1 VTRERTW
8 IFVLACALAGA
19 LSIPPDPIA
28 TPLATIL
35 AGLLGLLGLRIWQWS
50 HLASRIAS
58 GAQPS
63 RGWRLLQPLNFLT
76 LGLLVGLT
84 LLAVIRLVIE
94 PQVPEIGL
102 RIEAAGALPLWRRAA
117 IIYVAAVAEEL
128 IFRVVLF
135 SLIVGIAIRLWRRT
149 TQVPTPAIVWSAN
162 AVSALAFA
170 AVHLPAWSGTA
181 SSVALPLAVLALNTA
196 AGLVIG
202 RVFATRGIAAAIWT
216 HAGGDCAIQLI
227 GPLTG

>member
-8 IFVLACALAGA
+8 SFVLACALAGA

-28 TPLATIL
+28 TPLATIF

-50 HLASRIAS
+50 HLPSLVAS
-58 GAQPS
+58 GAQP
-63 RGWRLLQPLNFLT
+63 RGWRLPPPFFFLT

-94 PQVPEIGL
+94 PRVPEIGL
-102 RIEAAGALPLWRRAA
+102 RIEAAAALPIWRRTA

-135 SLIVGIAIRLWRRT
+135 SLIVGIVIRLRRRT
-149 TQVPTPAIVWSAN
+149 TRVPTPAIVWSAN

>member
-1 VTRERTW
+1 MTRERTW
-8 IFVLACALAGA
+8 IFVLACALAGG

-28 TPLATIL
+28 TLAATIL
-35 AGLLGLLGLRIWQWS
+35 AGLMGLLGLRIWQWS
-50 HLASRIAS
+50 HLPSLIAS
-58 GAQPS
+58 GAQP
-63 RGWRLLQPLNFLT
+63 LFFLT
-76 LGLLVGLT
+76 LGLLVGLAV
-84 LLAVIRLVIE
+84 LAVIRLVIE

-135 SLIVGIAIRLWRRT
+135 SVIVGIAIRVWRRT
-149 TQVPTPAIVWSAN
+149 TRVPTPAIVWGAN
-162 AVSALAFA
+162 VVSAFAFA

-196 AGLVIG
+196 AGLVLG

>member
-1 VTRERTW
+1 MRSRTC
-8 IFVLACALAGA
+8 LA
-19 LSIPPDPIA
+19 
-28 TPLATIL
+28 
-35 AGLLGLLGLRIWQWS
+35 
-50 HLASRIAS
+50 
-58 GAQPS
+58 
-63 RGWRLLQPLNFLT
+63 

-94 PQVPEIGL
+94 PRVPEIGL

-149 TQVPTPAIVWSAN
+149 TRVPTPAIVWSAN
-162 AVSALAFA
+162 VVSALAFA

-196 AGLVIG
+196 ASLVIG

-216 HAGGDCAIQLI
+216 HAGGDCAIQLM

>member
-1 VTRERTW
+1 MTAKRTW
-8 IFVLACALAGA
+8 IFVLACALAGG

-28 TPLATIL
+28 TPLAAIV
-35 AGLLGLLGLRIWQWS
+35 AGLLGLLGLRVWRWS
-50 HLASRIAS
+50 GLPSLIAS
-58 GAQPS
+58 DAEPPKAG
-63 RGWRLLQPLNFLT
+63 RLMRPVLFLT

-84 LLAVIRLVIE
+84 LLAMIRLVIE
-94 PQVPEIGL
+94 PRVPEIGL
-102 RIEAAGALPLWRRAA
+102 RIEAAGALPIWRRVA
-117 IIYVAAVAEEL
+117 IIYVAAVVEEL

-135 SLIVGIAIRLWRRT
+135 SLIVGGAIRLSRRT
-149 TQVPTPAIVWSAN
+149 ARAPTPAIVWSAN
-162 AVSALAFA
+162 VVSALAFA
-170 AVHLPAWSGTA
+170 AVHLPSWSGIA
-181 SSVALPLAVLALNTA
+181 SSVALPLAVIALNAA